1 MSIPAVV
8 AHGGAGPGP
17 ERTENVEMAVKNA
30 AKILE
35 SGGSAIEAAVSA
47 CIILENDPVFNAG
60 TGGVFRTDGSV
71 LLDASIQTCD
81 GSIGFV
87 IAIKNTPNP
96 IEVAAALLNEDIN
109 GLTGEGARVWAD
121 ERGFINSKVQGGLPS
136 EGIGDTVGVIA
147 RDKNGLFA
155 CATSTGGCSYRP
167 PGRVGDVPL
176 PGSGF
181 WTQTGLSV
189 AATGNGEEITK
200 KLLSYRVLEKIRISK
215 CTLSEGITW
224 GLEKF
229 IDDSI
234 SVGLIALGDEGKGVG
249 VSNTDMP
256 WSAWLG
262 DI

>member
-121 ERGFINSKVQGGLPS
+121 ERRFIISKVH
-136 EGIGDTVGVIA
+136 EG
-147 RDKNGLFA
+147 FH
-155 CATSTGGCSYRP
+155 
-167 PGRVGDVPL
+167 
-176 PGSGF
+176 
-181 WTQTGLSV
+181 
-189 AATGNGEEITK
+189 
-200 KLLSYRVLEKIRISK
+200 
-215 CTLSEGITW
+215 
-224 GLEKF
+224 
-229 IDDSI
+229 
-234 SVGLIALGDEGKGVG
+234 
-249 VSNTDMP
+249 
-256 WSAWLG
+256 
-262 DI
+262 